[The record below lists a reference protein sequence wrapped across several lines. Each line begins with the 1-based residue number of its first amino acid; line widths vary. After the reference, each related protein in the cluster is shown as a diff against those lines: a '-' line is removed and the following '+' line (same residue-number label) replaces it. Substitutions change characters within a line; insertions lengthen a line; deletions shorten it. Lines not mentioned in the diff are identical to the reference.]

1 MNIILVGY
9 MGSGK
14 STIGAKLAK
23 KINRRFIDLD
33 NYIEIAEKKE
43 INEIFAV
50 SGDIYFRKKESLY
63 LESIISK
70 SDNIVLS
77 LGGGTICYN
86 NNVDLIKNFKNISFY
101 LKLNATKLS
110 ERLYNIKSKRPLLSS
125 IDNENNLLEY
135 ISKHLFERESYY
147 RKSDHIIDCNDKSI
161 DNIIDCILDKLD

>member
-14 STIGAKLAK
+14 STIGVELAK

-43 INEIFAV
+43 INEIFDAY
-50 SGDIYFRKKESLY
+50 GDIYFRKKESLY

-86 NNVDLIKNFKNISFY
+86 NNLDLIKSFKNISFY

-110 ERLYNIKSKRPLLSS
+110 KRLYNIKSERPLLSS

-135 ISKHLFERESYY
+135 ISKHLFERENYY
-147 RKSDHIIDCNDKSI
+147 RKSDYIIDCNDKSF
-161 DNIIDCILDKLD
+161 N

>member
-9 MGSGK
+9 MGCGK
-14 STIGAKLAK
+14 STIGAELAK

-33 NYIEIAEKKE
+33 NYIETAEKKE
-43 INEIFAV
+43 IKEIFSV
-50 SGDIYFRKKESLY
+50 SGDIYFRKKESLF

-86 NNVDLIKNFKNISFY
+86 NNIDLIKNSNNISFY

-110 ERLYNIKSKRPLLSS
+110 QRLYNMRSKRPLLSS

-147 RKSDHIIDCNDKSI
+147 RKSDHIIDCNHKSV
-161 DNIIDCILDKLD
+161 DNIIDSILNKLD

>member
-9 MGSGK
+9 MGCGK
-14 STIGAKLAK
+14 STIGAELAK

-33 NYIEIAEKKE
+33 NYIETAEKKE
-43 INEIFAV
+43 IKEIFSV
-50 SGDIYFRKKESLY
+50 SGDIYFRKKESLF

-86 NNVDLIKNFKNISFY
+86 NNIDLIKNSNNISFY

-110 ERLYNIKSKRPLLSS
+110 QRLYNIRTKRPLLSS

-147 RKSDHIIDCNDKSI
+147 RKSDHIIDCNHKSV
-161 DNIIDCILDKLD
+161 DNIIDSILNKLD